1 MSRFLVT
8 GGAGFIG
15 SHLADALLAAGHEV
29 VVLDDVSTGHRANL
43 DPRVRLHEGSILD
56 EAALAAAIDGAA
68 GCFHL
73 AAISSV
79 ERCEN
84 EVVAAHRVNLEGSLR
99 VFAAALGADVPVVY
113 ASTAAVYGDCATVPI
128 AEDAPAR
135 PIGFYGAA
143 KLAAEHSARLLGA
156 RRGLRS
162 IGLRYFNV
170 YGPRQD
176 PRSPYSGVIAQF
188 AAQAARGEPLT
199 VLGSGTQT
207 RDFVA
212 VADIIASS
220 LAAIGKA
227 SAAAPVVNVG
237 TGTATR
243 IVDLARMVCAAR
255 GLDGERHVRFGPARG
270 SDIAHSVA
278 DTRLLRATLGFV
290 PATALPEGL
299 RQLAGATGANF
310 ARPATHLAD
319 IG

>member
-15 SHLADALLAAGHEV
+15 SHLADALLAAGHAV
-29 VVLDDVSTGHRANL
+29 VVLDDVSTGNRANL
-43 DPRVRLHEGSILD
+43 DARAVLHQGSILD
-56 EAALAAAIDGAA
+56 EAALAAAMAGAA

-73 AAISSV
+73 AAIASV
-79 ERCEN
+79 ERCES

-99 VFAAALGADVPVVY
+99 VFAAALAAGIPVVY
-113 ASTAAVYGDCATVPI
+113 ATTAAVYGDIESVPV
-128 AEDAPAR
+128 AESAAPR

-143 KLAAEHSARLLGA
+143 KLAVEQSARLLGT
-156 RRGLRS
+156 RRGLRT

-176 PRSPYSGVIAQF
+176 PASPYSGVIAHF
-188 AAQAARGEPLT
+188 MARAARGETLT
-199 VLGSGTQT
+199 VLGSGAQS

-212 VADIIASS
+212 VRDIVAAS
-220 LAAIGKA
+220 LAAIGQV

-237 TGTATR
+237 TGVSTS
-243 IVDLARMVCAAR
+243 ILDLARMTCAAY
-255 GLDGERHVRFGPARG
+255 GLDAERHIRFGPPRN

-290 PATALPEGL
+290 PATSLAEGL
-299 RQLAGATGANF
+299 RLLAEPATAP
-310 ARPATHLAD
+310 RPATRAAST
-319 IG
+319 G